1 MMSQLP
7 ESFLR
12 QTESLLGAAQT
23 RALAEA
29 LAAEPPVSVRLNLLK
44 GAGEPEG
51 CMPVPWCSAG
61 RYLPERPSFTFDP
74 FFHAGYYY
82 VQEAASMFVEQAF
95 RVMEEVPRRVLDL
108 CAAPGGKST
117 LWRTLLPEGSL
128 LVCNE
133 PVRRRFEIL
142 AENMSKWGHPDVVV
156 TNAFPVEFASLS
168 GFFDVVAADVPCSGE
183 GMFRKDHGAIG
194 EWSAGSV
201 EMCAARQMQIIRDV
215 WPALREGG
223 WLVYSTCTFNRA
235 ENEDNIRRICCELGA
250 ETVPVPVVPEWG
262 VTGDVTGSGLSVARF
277 LPHRTRSEGF
287 FLALLRKTAPAAACK
302 EKKKR
307 RSDREPSPQGS
318 AVAGGWLRRPEEFVL
333 YAPQDGQ
340 VAAVRRSL
348 AEDVRRLQKTARCLV
363 AGIPL
368 AGLKGRKLVPRH
380 ELALSIE
387 LAPGAF
393 PVVELSR
400 EEAVAYLRQEAFP
413 LSPDVPR
420 GYVVAAYRGA
430 RLGFFNNLGTRA
442 NNLYPA
448 EWRIRS
454 RADRYRDL
462 SENIQI
468 SES

>member
-223 WLVYSTCTFNRA
+223 WLVYSTCTFNA
-235 ENEDNIRRICCELGA
+235 RRTRTTSA
-250 ETVPVPVVPEWG
+250 ASVVSWEQRPC
-262 VTGDVTGSGLSVARF
+262 RF
-277 LPHRTRSEGF
+277 L
-287 FLALLRKTAPAAACK
+287 
-302 EKKKR
+302 
-307 RSDREPSPQGS
+307 
-318 AVAGGWLRRPEEFVL
+318 
-333 YAPQDGQ
+333 
-340 VAAVRRSL
+340 
-348 AEDVRRLQKTARCLV
+348 
-363 AGIPL
+363 
-368 AGLKGRKLVPRH
+368 
-380 ELALSIE
+380 
-387 LAPGAF
+387 
-393 PVVELSR
+393 
-400 EEAVAYLRQEAFP
+400 
-413 LSPDVPR
+413 
-420 GYVVAAYRGA
+420 
-430 RLGFFNNLGTRA
+430 
-442 NNLYPA
+442 
-448 EWRIRS
+448 
-454 RADRYRDL
+454 
-462 SENIQI
+462 
-468 SES
+468 